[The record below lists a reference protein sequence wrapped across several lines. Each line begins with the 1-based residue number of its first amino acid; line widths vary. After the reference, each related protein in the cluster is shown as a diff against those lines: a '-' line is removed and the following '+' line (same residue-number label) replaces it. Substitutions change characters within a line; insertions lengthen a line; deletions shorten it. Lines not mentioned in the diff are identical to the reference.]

1 MAKSVAGSAV
11 RAGGAMIAPLDDMAT
26 YDIGRPAHASELTAR
41 STSERR
47 SVAAGVT
54 LGVGLGG
61 FVDGILLH
69 QIVHWHNMLSAR
81 VPPVTLE
88 AMQLNMRWDGV
99 FHAAVWVVTLAG
111 VFMLLRDAR
120 RGDALPSAGTLAAQ
134 MLLGWGGFNVVEGLV
149 DHHLLDLHHVRD
161 LPAHVPIYDWLFLLF
176 AGVGFALAGW
186 WGSRARI
193 APAATIRSDR

>member
-1 MAKSVAGSAV
+1 
-11 RAGGAMIAPLDDMAT
+11 MIARLDRMAT
-26 YDIGRPAHASELTAR
+26 YGSERSGHTGDATAR
-41 STSERR
+41 STTARPTMARR

-88 AMQLNMRWDGV
+88 AMQLNMRWDGL
-99 FHAAVWVVTLAG
+99 FHAAVWVVTVAG

-120 RGDALPSAGTLAAQ
+120 RGDALPAAGTLAAQ
-134 MLLGWGGFNVVEGLV
+134 MLLGWGGFNLVEGLI

-161 LPAHVPIYDWLFLLF
+161 LPSHVPAYDWLFLLVG
-176 AGVGFALAGW
+176 GVAFTFVGW
-186 WGSRARI
+186 WGSRAR
-193 APAATIRSDR
+193 

>member
-1 MAKSVAGSAV
+1 
-11 RAGGAMIAPLDDMAT
+11 MIAPLAGMAT
-26 YDIGRPAHASELTAR
+26 YGSERSAPSRDLAAR

-81 VPPVTLE
+81 IPPVTLE
-88 AMQLNMRWDGV
+88 AMQLNMRWDGL

-134 MLLGWGGFNVVEGLV
+134 MLLGWGGFNLVEGLI
-149 DHHLLDLHHVRD
+149 DHHLLNLHHVRD
-161 LPAHVPIYDWLFLLF
+161 LPAHVPAYDWLFLLVG
-176 AGVGFALAGW
+176 GVGFAVVGW
-186 WGSRARI
+186 WGAVRGSAGPGVRGFATTSRG
-193 APAATIRSDR
+193 

>member
-1 MAKSVAGSAV
+1 
-11 RAGGAMIAPLDDMAT
+11 MAT
-26 YDIGRPAHASELTAR
+26 YGSERSAPGRDLAAR
-41 STSERR
+41 SASERR

-81 VPPVTLE
+81 IPPVTLE
-88 AMQLNMRWDGV
+88 AMQLNMRWDGL

-134 MLLGWGGFNVVEGLV
+134 MLLGWGGFNLVEGLI
-149 DHHLLDLHHVRD
+149 DHHLLNLHHVRD
-161 LPAHVPIYDWLFLLF
+161 LPAHVPAYDWLFLLVG
-176 AGVGFALAGW
+176 GVGFAVAGW
-186 WGSRARI
+186 WGQSGAPRVRGFATTSRG
-193 APAATIRSDR
+193 